1 MERSKKRRRS
11 NEGEGSG
18 DAAGNDG
25 EATVYLRLGS
35 ALQKQLAGRS
45 HCTPADLT
53 KNTLIARLLEI
64 GELTLVD
71 AVFDVSVQMLAGD
84 TFDVT
89 MDNKD
94 SKVLALKHKI
104 QDKQGTSVD
113 CQELLLVDG
122 ASAEGEGG
130 KSEGVGGST
139 DVVGRVILED
149 AADVVGACS
158 VILYVK
164 ESGEGDS
171 FCLILFIL
179 RFIMLFVFV
188 CYLLSD
194 AKANSES

>member
-1 MERSKKRRRS
+1 
-11 NEGEGSG
+11 
-18 DAAGNDG
+18 
-25 EATVYLRLGS
+25 
-35 ALQKQLAGRS
+35 
-45 HCTPADLT
+45 
-53 KNTLIARLLEI
+53 
-64 GELTLVD
+64 
-71 AVFDVSVQMLAGD
+71 MLAGD

-130 KSEGVGGST
+130 KCEGAGERM
-139 DVVGRVILED
+139 DVADRVVLQD

-164 ESGEGDS
+164 ESGEGDA
-171 FCLILFIL
+171 
-179 RFIMLFVFV
+179 FV
-188 CYLLSD
+188 
-194 AKANSES
+194 

>member
-1 MERSKKRRRS
+1 M
-11 NEGEGSG
+11 
-18 DAAGNDG
+18 
-25 EATVYLRLGS
+25 RLAMMVRHCAPTPRCGTTK
-35 ALQKQLAGRS
+35 KQLAGRS

-84 TFDVT
+84 TFNVT

-113 CQELLLVDG
+113 CQELLLVG
-122 ASAEGEGG
+122 GEAEGEGG
-130 KSEGVGGST
+130 KSEGAGEGI
-139 DVVGRVILED
+139 DVVDRVVLQD

-179 RFIMLFVFV
+179 RFIMSICVRVFSSQR
-188 CYLLSD
+188 C
-194 AKANSES
+194 KSEFGK